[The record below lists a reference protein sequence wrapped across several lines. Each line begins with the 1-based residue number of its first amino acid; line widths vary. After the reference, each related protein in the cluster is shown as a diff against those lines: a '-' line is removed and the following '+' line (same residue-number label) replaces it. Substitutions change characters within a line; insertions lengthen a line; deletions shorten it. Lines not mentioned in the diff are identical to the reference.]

1 MQPLGG
7 EHSRV
12 LDTDFLTIRG
22 HVGASRIYPSY
33 GILLYFFY
41 SVILFWFV
49 FTFVLGSL
57 LVITFLLPLARQA
70 KFLSKPRKR
79 SEINLSVVKQT
90 SLPLMPKL
98 EKLKRSGK
106 MIIRD
111 CEEIKRRISE
121 LFLGLKWV
129 RLLYDSLLTPK
140 RK

>member
-1 MQPLGG
+1 M
-7 EHSRV
+7 
-12 LDTDFLTIRG
+12 
-22 HVGASRIYPSY
+22 
-33 GILLYFFY
+33 
-41 SVILFWFV
+41 
-49 FTFVLGSL
+49 LGSL

-79 SEINLSVVKQT
+79 SEINLSVAKQM

>member
-1 MQPLGG
+1 M
-7 EHSRV
+7 
-12 LDTDFLTIRG
+12 
-22 HVGASRIYPSY
+22 
-33 GILLYFFY
+33 
-41 SVILFWFV
+41 
-49 FTFVLGSL
+49 LGSL
-57 LVITFLLPLARQA
+57 LVITFLLPLTRQV

-79 SEINLSVVKQT
+79 SEINLSVAKQT

-129 RLLYDSLLTPK
+129 RLLYDSLSTPK